1 MPPQPPSVFLSR
13 ALADADLTRR
23 LASELRRSGIDVQ
36 TIDDV
41 PPGAQL
47 SAAVQA
53 ALDAADIY
61 VVVVS
66 QDSGHSPQAHFELSE
81 ALKRCWD
88 DPGKRVI
95 PVVVGDAELPG
106 ALRDRQALFID
117 PDESANL
124 RRLLEARDPLS
135 AADSLSAFAS
145 GQRVL
150 DRLDEIYTV
159 ASRHAAQ
166 EGGE

>member
-1 MPPQPPSVFLSR
+1 MS
-13 ALADADLTRR
+13 
-23 LASELRRSGIDVQ
+23 RRSA
-36 TIDDV
+36 TSR
-41 PPGAQL
+41 PGRKV

-53 ALDAADIY
+53 ALDAADLYI
-61 VVVVS
+61 VVVS
-66 QDSGHSPQAHFELSE
+66 KDSGHSPRARFELSE

-95 PVVVGDAELPG
+95 PVVIDHAELPG
-106 ALRDRQALFID
+106 ALRDRRALYID

-124 RRLLEARDPLS
+124 RRLLEARDPPSLS
-135 AADSLSAFAS
+135 DSLSAFAS

-159 ASRHAAQ
+159 ASRHASQ